1 MKVLL
6 AEDEKELSRA
16 VCTVLKM
23 QGYDADP
30 AYDGEEAVQKATGNA
45 YDCMVFDI
53 MMPKKDGI
61 AALKEIRNTGNVTPV
76 IFLTAKAELDDR
88 VNGLDAGADD
98 YLTKPFEMKELL
110 ARIRSATRRAEGYA
124 STKINVGN
132 VTLDTSEQELTC
144 RNSVRL
150 GGKEGALMEIFMRNE
165 GKAFST
171 QELFRKTWSDEPER
185 TEDVVWVYI
194 SYLRNKLKSVG
205 ADLEI
210 AGEKGGDFI
219 LRRRHD

>member
-6 AEDEKELSRA
+6 AEDERDLSRA
-16 VCTVLKM
+16 VCAVLKM
-23 QGYDADP
+23 QGYDAAP
-30 AYDGEEAVQKATGNA
+30 AYDGEEAVQKAAGNA

-61 AALKEIRNTGNVTPV
+61 TALKEIRSTGDVTPV

-98 YLTKPFEMKELL
+98 YLTKPFAMKELL

-124 STKINVGN
+124 ATKISVGN
-132 VTLDTSEQELTC
+132 VTLDTSEQELSC

-150 GGKEGALMEIFMRNE
+150 GGKEGALMEVFMRNE
-165 GKAFST
+165 GRAFST
-171 QELFRKTWSDEPER
+171 EELLRKVWSDEPEQ
-185 TEDVVWVYI
+185 TGDIVWVYV

-205 ADLEI
+205 AGLEI
-210 AGEKGGDFI
+210 AGERDGAFV
-219 LRRRHD
+219 LRQRND